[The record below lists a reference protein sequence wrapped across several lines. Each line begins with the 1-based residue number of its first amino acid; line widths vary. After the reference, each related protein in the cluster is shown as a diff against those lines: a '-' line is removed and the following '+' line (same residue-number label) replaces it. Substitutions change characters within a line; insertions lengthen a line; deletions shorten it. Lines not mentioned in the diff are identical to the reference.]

1 MELIQDHKNRK
12 STFVKRKASLIKKIS
27 ELAILCGI
35 KACMIIY
42 GGIDDQ
48 VVPQHDQIWP
58 NDPKEV
64 EELIN
69 LYKNQPLEGRSK
81 RAKSLSNFFENQKKK
96 KAEIKEEK
104 YPTWYSRFDYLSEK
118 ELRNLARVL
127 EKRIDDAKG
136 KAEFLKSANIG
147 SSSLLSHHE
156 IRDYTELM
164 NNNYYNLM
172 NQTTYPWP
180 SINYNNFFQENIPSD
195 VISMGAKME
204 IQPLTIDDYQFDDAD
219 YSMKIE
225 AENWLANN
233 GIGTSSTIMVSDPH
247 LKFMNIDHS
256 KSPAPFLMLVNV
268 SISCA
273 GTGCCHLWCFS

>member
-48 VVPQHDQIWP
+48 VVPQHDQIWA

-118 ELRNLARVL
+118 ELLNLARVL

-147 SSSLLSHHE
+147 SSSLLSHQE
-156 IRDYTELM
+156 IRDYTEQQRLQLDEP
-164 NNNYYNLM
+164 NYLSVAFYRL
-172 NQTTYPWP
+172 QQLL
-180 SINYNNFFQENIPSD
+180 SR
-195 VISMGAKME
+195 K
-204 IQPLTIDDYQFDDAD
+204 
-219 YSMKIE
+219 YSK
-225 AENWLANN
+225 WCDFN
-233 GIGTSSTIMVSDPH
+233 GREDGDSTSYY
-247 LKFMNIDHS
+247 
-256 KSPAPFLMLVNV
+256 
-268 SISCA
+268 
-273 GTGCCHLWCFS
+273 